1 MYNNNSFEYDSTGST
16 SNPTYSSSTKNKM
29 TAGGYNISKGRAL
42 GILGIWII
50 VTISI
55 ALMVA
60 YIPDHS
66 CSDPDNENDI
76 TSTFPDSGVTTME
89 PATEFPPQGDGPW
102 MDPFLNEAIRPKHY
116 DLYLDPDFYFD
127 GSTFKGRENITIDVG
142 IETRHLIVHYKYMN
156 ITRTAVWDEQG
167 RELDVEETFSYDTHE
182 YWITSLV
189 EAVTTGSTVTLH
201 LEFEG
206 SLVNGIVGYYKSTYV
221 NMDTG
226 VER

>member
-1 MYNNNSFEYDSTGST
+1 
-16 SNPTYSSSTKNKM
+16 
-29 TAGGYNISKGRAL
+29 
-42 GILGIWII
+42 
-50 VTISI
+50 
-55 ALMVA
+55 MVA

-189 EAVTTGSTVTLH
+189 EAVPAGTASTNDVIQYSCVSY
-201 LEFEG
+201 ENV
-206 SLVNGIVGYYKSTYV
+206 SSTSNSRPCSSQTAVRVIFIYL
-221 NMDTG
+221 
-226 VER
+226 